1 MYCTIYGYGFYLNE
15 DEVSD
20 ETIRNFVLNHRK
32 SFGKTDEEMQILDGF
47 ENITNAEELEDFMSD
62 IDTSYMDKNSE
73 DCGLGAMVASIM
85 SREIGIKFQ
94 FWGPEEDFGTSP
106 AIVWRATYPWMLN
119 DREKLLTEEE
129 LYDICRRYME
139 ELGLDDDPEE
149 LDLTYYN

>member
-1 MYCTIYGYGFYLNE
+1 MF
-15 DEVSD
+15 S
-20 ETIRNFVLNHRK
+20 
-32 SFGKTDEEMQILDGF
+32 Q
-47 ENITNAEELEDFMSD
+47 
-62 IDTSYMDKNSE
+62 
-73 DCGLGAMVASIM
+73 GAMVASIM

-106 AIVWRATYPWMLN
+106 AIIWRATYPWMLN